1 MSTDITIWNG
11 KQRFFLPHDSH
22 FGSTI
27 YLWILYADTH
37 TFVFKLTS
45 AHFFVLFH
53 FILSPNR
60 TNIAVY
66 TALQCTVKYFHL
78 DHIYTLPLWIEIS
91 NLTFLF
97 IILHLK
103 NEYWWCFSI
112 LFNMFSHGSYDFH
125 QFTMIPNIHNRYRL
139 AYTMC
144 CCCCCVRSLSKGNQQ
159 CNV

>member
-11 KQRFFLPHDSH
+11 KQRFFCRMTVILDPL
-22 FGSTI
+22 FI
-27 YLWILYADTH
+27 YGYYTQTH
-37 TFVFKLTS
+37 THLS
-45 AHFFVLFH
+45 SNWLRRIFFVLFH